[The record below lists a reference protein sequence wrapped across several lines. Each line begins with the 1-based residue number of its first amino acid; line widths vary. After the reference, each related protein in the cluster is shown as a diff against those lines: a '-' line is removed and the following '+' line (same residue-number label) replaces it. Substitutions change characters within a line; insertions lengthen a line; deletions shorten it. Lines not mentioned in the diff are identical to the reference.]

1 MTLSGSEYQSLM
13 DYRRANVPMFNGQKL
28 KLGVFAM
35 NCSNGMIVSEAPT
48 TFRLTWEHTREIVAR
63 ADRMGFEVALPV
75 GRWAGFGGKINFS
88 NASFETYTWAAGLAE
103 ATQNIMVCAT
113 SHVSTVHPVMAAKQ
127 AATID
132 HISNGRFALNTVMG
146 WFRAEM
152 EMFGGRLLDHEERYR
167 YGAEWIAIVKRLWT
181 EAEPFDYE
189 GKYFHLKGVQG
200 FPKPV
205 QRPHPVVINAGNSTA
220 ALELS
225 ARRSMCA
232 SWPSTGPKASRAI
245 SRSRRW
251 AGSSTDVEISLFGST
266 LVVCRETEQ
275 EARAVYQNIL
285 DLGDWEAARNIMDS
299 LGIETEHFKDRLP
312 SAFERF
318 VAGWGIN
325 PLIGTPEQVTE
336 QLANYSKLGLDGLV
350 LFFLDYNEELQVLRP
365 RSHAAAEAGGS
376 ASSDRTQPRRAVEE
390 RVGGALWV
398 PRAVRTYCRAH
409 DR

>member
-225 ARRSMCA
+225 AREV
-232 SWPSTGPKASRAI
+232 
-245 SRSRRW
+245 
-251 AGSSTDVEISLFGST
+251 DVCFVAVDRIESIARNLAVKEMGRKQHGREISLFGST

-299 LGIETEHFKDRLP
+299 LGIETEHFKERLP

-325 PLIGTPEQVTE
+325 PLVGTPEQVTE

-350 LFFLDYNEELQVLRP
+350 LFFLDYNEELKFFDREVMPLLKQAGLR
-365 RSHAAAEAGGS
+365 H
-376 ASSDRTQPRRAVEE
+376 
-390 RVGGALWV
+390 
-398 PRAVRTYCRAH
+398 
-409 DR
+409 

>member
-225 ARRSMCA
+225 AREV
-232 SWPSTGPKASRAI
+232 
-245 SRSRRW
+245 
-251 AGSSTDVEISLFGST
+251 DVCFVAVDRIESITRNLAVKEMGRKQHGREISLFGST

-299 LGIETEHFKDRLP
+299 LGIETEHFKERLP

-350 LFFLDYNEELQVLRP
+350 LFFLDYNEELKFFDREVMPLLKQAGLR
-365 RSHAAAEAGGS
+365 H
-376 ASSDRTQPRRAVEE
+376 
-390 RVGGALWV
+390 
-398 PRAVRTYCRAH
+398 
-409 DR
+409 